1 MDIIENLLRESL
13 ENSTKAKEV
22 YILFKYDYYFEKYLI
37 INCFK
42 SAKKVANAVEEIM
55 EYAAI
60 KEEKISNLE
69 HGDYITNDSYDN
81 PSLRIEKYLL
91 L

>member
-22 YILFKYDYYFEKYLI
+22 YILFKYGNYVEKYLI

-42 SAKKVANAVEEIM
+42 SAKKVANAVKEIM

-60 KEEKISNLE
+60 KEEEISNLKY
-69 HGDYITNDSYDN
+69 GDYITTNTYESPN
-81 PSLRIEKYLL
+81 LQIEKYLL